1 MSKNIVF
8 CGVGGQ
14 GTVLASKLVADAAM
28 KENRH
33 VMTAETIGMAQRG
46 GSVFSHM
53 RIDAFDPHVPAAST
67 AAVSPLIARGSAD
80 LIIGFEP
87 GETVRQ
93 LPYLKKGGYVV
104 TSIRPVQPV
113 SAMIGLSAYD
123 SGAMIDY
130 LQKHVENLI
139 LVDADRALADIG
151 NAKVLN
157 MVLLGAAIRTGEVG
171 VDPADVVEALHTR
184 IPEKLWEVN
193 ERALSYIN

>member
-1 MSKNIVF
+1 MSENIVF

-14 GTVLASKLVADAAM
+14 GTVLASKLVAAAAM

-53 RIDAFDPHVPAAST
+53 KIGEAA
-67 AAVSPLIARGSAD
+67 SPLIGRSEAD

-93 LPYLKKGGYVV
+93 LPFLKQGGAVV

-113 SAMIGLSAYD
+113 SAMIGLSEYD
-123 SGAMIDY
+123 ASAMIEY
-130 LQKHVENLI
+130 LKKKVSHLVLI
-139 LVDADRALADIG
+139 DADEALQELG
-151 NAKVLN
+151 NPKVLN
-157 MVLLGAAIRTGEVG
+157 MVLLGAAVSTGKLG
-171 VDPADVVEALHTR
+171 VAVEDIEQALHEKL
-184 IPEKLWEVN
+184 PEKLWPVN
-193 ERALSYIN
+193 ERALRYAMNRR